1 MNCRGNALD
10 TPGKIATVG
19 TPNFLMGAEGI
30 FFQGVAAPR
39 RPFTERR
46 IRPLPVRP
54 AVASEDH
61 GRFFEGLARWGGVAL
76 DRYRTTALQRRLPAC
91 LRYLR
96 MRTADEALAA
106 MTQKPELARAL
117 LNVVLLGVTGFF
129 RDQAVFDHLRAEVLP
144 SLEMRRKRLRVWSA
158 ACSAGQELYSLGI
171 LLAEA
176 GMLADVE
183 LLGTD
188 CRATALAE
196 AAAGRFARAAIEALP
211 ESWRLR
217 YFDDEGPVVQVGAR
231 LRDATTWKQADLLV
245 ATEPGPWDLILWR
258 NMAIYLEPADAD
270 VVCRRLVDEL
280 APGGFLVTGKA
291 DHPGSLLPLR
301 RIAPCIY
308 RKLEQP

>member
-1 MNCRGNALD
+1 
-10 TPGKIATVG
+10 
-19 TPNFLMGAEGI
+19 MGAEGI

-46 IRPLPVRP
+46 IRPLSLRP

-106 MTQKPELARAL
+106 MQQKPELARAL
-117 LNVVLLGVTGFF
+117 LNVVLLGVTEFF
-129 RDQAVFDHLRAEVLP
+129 RDKPVFDHLRAEVLP
-144 SLEMRRKRLRVWSA
+144 LLGARWRRLRIWSA

-176 GMLADVE
+176 GMLADAG

-188 CRATALAE
+188 CRAAALAE
-196 AAAGRFARAAIEALP
+196 AAAGRFPRAAIESLP
-211 ESWRLR
+211 DAWRRR
-217 YFDDEGPVVQVGAR
+217 YFTGDGAAVQVGAG
-231 LRDATTWKQADLLV
+231 LRDAIAWKQADLLV

-270 VVCRRLVDEL
+270 IVWRRLVAEL
-280 APGGFLVTGKA
+280 APGGFIVTGKA
-291 DHPGSLLPLR
+291 DHPGPLLPLR
-301 RIAPCIY
+301 RLAPCIY
-308 RKLEQP
+308 RKIDQP